1 MKCAATLT
9 VERNKVHVG
18 SFCFFVKKK
27 KKKQMDNN
35 IKKNQQNKTTK
46 KPIPSSP
53 PHHPPSTLRILSLVR
68 FQLQGLG
75 FCRAQFEI
83 K

>member
-18 SFCFFVKKK
+18 SFRFFVKKK
-27 KKKQMDNN
+27 KKETNGQQH
-35 IKKNQQNKTTK
+35 KKKTNKTKQPRNQSPLHHHTTL
-46 KPIPSSP
+46 PLLWEFSVWYVSSYKVLASAE
-53 PHHPPSTLRILSLVR
+53 HSL
-68 FQLQGLG
+68 
-75 FCRAQFEI
+75 

>member
-27 KKKQMDNN
+27 KKKKQMDNN
-35 IKKNQQNKTTK
+35 IKKKPTKQNNQETNPLFTTT
-46 KPIPSSP
+46 
-53 PHHPPSTLRILSLVR
+53 PPSLYFENS
-68 FQLQGLG
+68 
-75 FCRAQFEI
+75 QFGTFPVTRSWLLPSTV
-83 K
+83 

>member
-35 IKKNQQNKTTK
+35 IKKKTNKTKQPRNQSPLHHHTTL
-46 KPIPSSP
+46 PLLWEFSVWYVSSYKVLASAE
-53 PHHPPSTLRILSLVR
+53 HSL
-68 FQLQGLG
+68 
-75 FCRAQFEI
+75 